1 MSPVGQKKDPYSNR
15 QIQQQQ
21 PVPNVPKAGLNLPP
35 RPVRK
40 TEKTEESTARDPG
53 ARLRRVG
60 E

>member
-1 MSPVGQKKDPYSNR
+1 LSPVGQKKDPYSNR
-15 QIQQQQ
+15 QIQQQ
-21 PVPNVPKAGLNLPP
+21 PVSNVPKAGMNLPP
-35 RPVRK
+35 RPARK